1 MLKPDDLQGVDY
13 NPRRMSPEAFDGLKA
28 SARTLGDISG
38 ICYNKRTGRVFAGI
52 HRVKALKEEYGDDLR
67 IEGADDTPVLVC
79 PARKAA
85 GHRPETPEFR
95 FNIRVVDWPEDLERL
110 ANVTANNPHIQGVFD
125 ENLEDILGQIGN
137 DFADGL
143 AEDLRIPDLDLDMV
157 IGKTGTGGPGKEG
170 ASPAV
175 KPGRPPAPE
184 IHGDDDRSGRFLL
197 VYTSPKEKAYWCNLL
212 GLPEETDRVVITVD
226 EMKEHQEADEGE
238 QEPDTEA
245 GEGDADGDGP

>member
-1 MLKPDDLQGVDY
+1 
-13 NPRRMSPEAFDGLKA
+13 MSLRE
-28 SARTLGDISG
+28 LGDLSG
-38 ICYNKRTGRVFAGI
+38 IVYSKRGGYIIAGHQRVT
-52 HRVKALKEEYGDDLR
+52 ALVAEYGDKLEMIGGDDAPAIKTPDGKIFPVR
-67 IEGADDTPVLVC
+67 I
-79 PARKAA
+79 
-85 GHRPETPEFR
+85 
-95 FNIRVVDWPEDLERL
+95 VDISPDMERL

-157 IGKTGTGGPGKEG
+157 IGKTGTGAPGKEG

-184 IHGDDDRSGRFLL
+184 IQGDDDRSGRFLL
-197 VYTSPKEKAYWCNLL
+197 VYTSPEEKAYWCDLL

-226 EMKEHQEADEGE
+226 EMKEHQEAEEGE
-238 QEPDTEA
+238 QEPGTEA
-245 GEGDADGDGP
+245 EEGDANEGK

>member
-1 MLKPDDLQGVDY
+1 MLKPDDLQGVEY

-67 IEGADDTPVLVC
+67 IEGADDAPVLVC

-184 IHGDDDRSGRFLL
+184 IHGDDDRAGRFLL
-197 VYTSPKEKAYWCNLL
+197 VYTSPEERQRWCEKL
-212 GLPEETDRVVITVD
+212 GFPPDTDKVVWTVD
-226 EMKEHQEADEGE
+226 DLDDIAEGE
-238 QEPDTEA
+238 AGAEA
-245 GEGDADGDGP
+245 GEGEEDATPQ